1 MSLTQNGHV
10 QISPL
15 ARAYL
20 AAIRAGQVTEDS
32 PERQLEDSALAIVQM
47 GVGRTT
53 ADFLRVMAALCEV
66 AAEMKEEA
74 AQVAALNKTIQR

>member
-1 MSLTQNGHV
+1 MNNGHI
-10 QISPL
+10 QLSPI

-20 AAIRAGQVTEDS
+20 AAVRAGQITEDS

-66 AAEMKEEA
+66 AAEMKEKGA
-74 AQVAALNKTIQR
+74 HVAALNGTIQR